1 MERGDGVHRNFKGEG
16 LKWLGGE
23 LGRWGKGLEGERG
36 QGLRMFFFRMKCLTF
51 KLEMSFEHPD
61 FIGLKL

>member
-36 QGLRMFFFRMKCLTF
+36 KVLGCSFF
-51 KLEMSFEHPD
+51 E
-61 FIGLKL
+61 